1 MIRLVLGLTV
11 FIGLLL
17 ALNVNAYAIVGPI
30 LVLLIIAGAFIFMLA
45 GKWPK
50 HFLGTLAL
58 ILIGPCLFCLL
69 FSSLFAALR
78 SVLGSEL
85 GSPAFL
91 FALLIFGLISFLYV
105 RWHLAHRRNPHRA
118 NELQTNERQPLAP
131 PAQTQAED
139 ELCAESKSSSASSGR
154 D

>member
-1 MIRLVLGLTV
+1 MIRLVLGLAV
-11 FIGLLL
+11 LIGLLL

-50 HFLGTLAL
+50 HLLGTLVL
-58 ILIGPCLFCLL
+58 ILIGPCLFCFL
-69 FSSLFAALR
+69 FSSLFTTLR

-91 FALLIFGLISFLYV
+91 LALLIFMLISFLYV
-105 RWHLAHRRNPHRA
+105 RWRLAHRPTHRA
-118 NELQTNERQPLAP
+118 NELQTNERKPLAP
-131 PAQTQAED
+131 PAQAQAED
-139 ELCAESKSSSASSGR
+139 ELCAESKSSSASSGA